1 MRNHRTSATKAPRAT
16 YPRRTSGLRR
26 ISGLRRAVAAIGVV
40 LLAGFGLAQQ
50 YQSAQ
55 EVTDAMA
62 ALTAPATSV
71 ATMTMTITSASG
83 HSLTREMQLWSADEG
98 RSQLIKFLNPADIRG
113 SGFLS
118 VEEAGTTQT
127 LIYLPALQRT
137 RRVAGGQEQ
146 DAFFGSDFSYEEISS
161 MGGDF
166 TDDFDSELLEVRD
179 GPLYVLEA
187 TAAPGADSSYD
198 RLVYEVPESTLI
210 PTRVEFYR
218 AGELIKVL
226 TIQATT
232 QVGGYVLPSEI
243 RMETVAAGSYTTI
256 VQSDFTVDEQIPAEV
271 FTERFLQ
278 R

>member
-1 MRNHRTSATKAPRAT
+1 MRNRTSPSAAPTR
-16 YPRRTSGLRR
+16 LRR
-26 ISGLRRAVAAIGVV
+26 VLTSL
-40 LLAGFGLAQQ
+40 LLAGALLSGLASAQL
-50 YQSAQ
+50 YQTAQ

-62 ALTAPATSV
+62 ALNAPSTSV

-83 HSLTREMQLWSADEG
+83 HALTREMQLWSANEG
-98 RSQLIKFLNPADIRG
+98 KSQLIKFLNPADIRG

-118 VEEAGTTQT
+118 VEEAGATQT
-127 LIYLPALQRT
+127 LIYLPALGRT

-161 MGGDF
+161 MSGDF

-179 GPLYVLEA
+179 GPVYVMAA
-187 TAAPGADSSYD
+187 TAKGGSDSTYD

-210 PTRVEFYR
+210 PSRVEFYR
-218 AGELIKVL
+218 GDELVKVL
-226 TIQATT
+226 TISGTT
-232 QVGGYVLPSEI
+232 EVGGYVLPSEI
-243 RMETVAAGSYTTI
+243 RMETVSAGSFTTI
-256 VQSDFTVDEQIPAEV
+256 VQSDFTVDEEIPADV